1 MKKIDAVVKKETLY
15 ILYVSAILSLFI
27 QSVFLI
33 AGKWDHTVLLGNI
46 YGLFAAVGNFFFMG
60 YNVQL
65 SLEKNPDDA
74 KKQIKLSQS
83 LRLLAMFVL
92 AVIAYLIPL
101 INIIAAII
109 PYLFPRIAISL
120 RPLFKKD

>member
-33 AGKWDHTVLLGNI
+33 AGKWDYTVLLGNI